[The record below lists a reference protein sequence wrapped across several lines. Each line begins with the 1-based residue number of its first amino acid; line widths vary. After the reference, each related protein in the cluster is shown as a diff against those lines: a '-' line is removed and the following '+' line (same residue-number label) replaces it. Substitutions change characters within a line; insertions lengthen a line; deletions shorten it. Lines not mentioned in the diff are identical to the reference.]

1 MKKIAYGKDKLV
13 EDQLASEADR
23 EEFKEKI
30 RSRLGDLD
38 TIPFVYRKL
47 LSILN
52 SPFVSARDLGKV
64 ISTDQSLSLRVLRMV
79 NSAYYG
85 ISSKVM
91 SVTQAVSM
99 LGLNVV
105 RSLCFCLASYD
116 SFYAGTGSDQAKVW
130 RRSMGTGLAAKNLA
144 RIVGMKCPEELFVA
158 GMLHDIG
165 NSVLRKFAPREHR
178 VLTEKLLEAKDPI
191 EALEI
196 ERGFL
201 GTDRAEIGAM
211 TCEAWKLPELLVACV
226 ENLYEPEKAG
236 KHQKAVTLVAI
247 ARRGWDNHE
256 NGTDEWNEQHLESA
270 GLTPAEVMEAVQVA
284 ETEFKELGD
293 YVGLKSRAS

>member
-1 MKKIAYGKDKLV
+1 MRKIAYGKGPK
-13 EDQLASEADR
+13 
-23 EEFKEKI
+23 EEPGPCQIDPESFKAKI

-64 ISTDQSLSLRVLRMV
+64 ISTDQSLSIRVLRMV

-85 ISSKVM
+85 VTTKVL

-105 RSLCFCLASYD
+105 RSLCFCLATYD
-116 SFYAGTGSDQAKVW
+116 SFYAATGSDQAKVW
-130 RRSMGTGLAAKNLA
+130 RRSMGTGLAARNLA
-144 RIVGMKCPEELFVA
+144 RLAVLGNPEELFVA

-178 VLTEKLLEAKDPI
+178 MLM
-191 EALEI
+191 EALEGAEDPLAA
-196 ERGFL
+196 ERELL
-201 GTDRAEIGAM
+201 GTDRAELGAI
-211 TCEAWKLPELLVACV
+211 TCQAWKLPDLLIACV
-226 ENLYEPEKAG
+226 ENLHHPEKAG
-236 KHQKAVTLVAI
+236 EYEKAVTLVAI
-247 ARRGWDNHE
+247 ARQGWNNHE
-256 NGTDEWNEQHLESA
+256 DGTDEWNEEHLA
-270 GLTPAEVMEAVQVA
+270 AVGLNSQEVVQAVEVA
-284 ETEFKELGD
+284 ELEFKELGN
-293 YVGLKSRAS
+293 YVGLKNRAS

>member
-1 MKKIAYGKDKLV
+1 MRKIAYGKDASTRGPEYFDELV
-13 EDQLASEADR
+13 HT
-23 EEFKEKI
+23 EFMEKI

-85 ISSKVM
+85 ITQKVM

-116 SFYAGTGSDQAKVW
+116 SFYAGTGNDQAKVW

-144 RIVGMKCPEELFVA
+144 RIVGVRCPEEIFVA

-165 NSVLRKFAPREHR
+165 NSVMRKFAPREHR
-178 VLTEKLLEAKDPI
+178 ALMEKIKDAEDP
-191 EALEI
+191 LQV
-196 ERGFL
+196 ERDFL

-211 TCEAWKLPELLVACV
+211 TCEAWKLPDLLVACV
-226 ENLYEPEKAG
+226 QNMHHPEKAG
-236 KHQKAVTLVAI
+236 KYQQAVTLVAI
-247 ARRGWDNHE
+247 ARQGWDNHE
-256 NGTDEWNEQHLESA
+256 DGTDEWNEEHLASVGLSA
-270 GLTPAEVMEAVQVA
+270 QEVVEAVEVA
-284 ETEFKELGD
+284 ELEFKELGD